1 MGYDDPLGGCF
12 HLRNIYRS
20 SRWRSLYGYAENEHL
35 YDTIDQP
42 GQRDSEYPVRAEDHE
57 ASSWLAD
64 EKGPDAKALEAGRGQ
79 FWGEAEAPDG
89 EKLEMTMSTPNVYAL
104 TATVGIRIAQYCLD
118 YTGPGGYYTPSMLL
132 GSRFIES
139 IPGIEVH
146 VLNQRLR
153 KI

>member
-1 MGYDDPLGGCF
+1 MTIPWGDVFTSGISTGVPDGAVYMAMP
-12 HLRNIYRS
+12 RMSIYMIR
-20 SRWRSLYGYAENEHL
+20 LTNPVKGILN
-35 YDTIDQP
+35 TQF
-42 GQRDSEYPVRAEDHE
+42 GQKITKRLAG
-57 ASSWLAD
+57 WLMK
-64 EKGPDAKALEAGRGQ
+64 KGPDAKALEAGRGQ

-89 EKLEMTMSTPNVYAL
+89 KKLEMTMSTPNVYAL